1 MAAARYRPLSETVR
15 KAITAPAIIPAM
27 ATADMRAA
35 RFGLAGRLPDQLDD
49 LRGPAKGVVMLP
61 MHLSWPG
68 MRECDVS
75 DARPR
80 RSMFGMLLSQGK
92 RNDVV
97 RFVNAGL
104 LTRDWPA
111 IADSLEPKL
120 RRWCER
126 QFELGTDATAA
137 EPGQTEA
144 ARPPEAPFPANAEF
158 PAADGDGGPARAAG

>member
-1 MAAARYRPLSETVR
+1 MP
-15 KAITAPAIIPAM
+15 I
-27 ATADMRAA
+27 ADMLPG
-35 RFGLAGRLPDQLDD
+35 RFGLAGRLPDHLDD
-49 LRGPAKGVVMLP
+49 LRGPVKGVVMLP

-75 DARPR
+75 DDRTR
-80 RSMFGMLLSQGK
+80 RSMYGMLLSQGK

-104 LTRDWPA
+104 LTQDWPA

-126 QFELGTDATAA
+126 QFALGTDTAA
-137 EPGQTEA
+137 TEPGNA
-144 ARPPEAPFPANAEF
+144 EAPRPAGAQFPAAAEF

>member
-1 MAAARYRPLSETVR
+1 MP
-15 KAITAPAIIPAM
+15 I
-27 ATADMRAA
+27 ADLLAS
-35 RFGLAGRLPDQLDD
+35 RFGPAGRLPGRLDD
-49 LRGPAKGVVMLP
+49 LRGPAKGVIMLP

-75 DARPR
+75 DDRTR
-80 RSMFGMLLSQGK
+80 RSMYGMLLSQGK

-104 LTRDWPA
+104 LTSDWPA

-126 QFELGTDATAA
+126 QLGLGADAAKPDGAA
-137 EPGQTEA
+137 TEA
-144 ARPPEAPFPANAEF
+144 ARPAEAPFPA
-158 PAADGDGGPARAAG
+158 DSDGGPARAAG